1 MSSKNEEVDLKK
13 RVRKIGRTSLKFL
26 GNVKGDLP
34 WYAAG
39 RGRCGAGG
47 GMEGGTRERSI
58 FRRKRFR
65 GGWKRERER
74 HESKRRRVNPRRIQS
89 SVEVSAKRE
98 CKRQIGFTTL
108 LTAAD

>member
-47 GMEGGTRERSI
+47 GMEGGRDEGVKHLPWKKIS
-58 FRRKRFR
+58 R
-65 GGWKRERER
+65 GMEERER